1 MKFAKHRQRSARA
14 GSLRILCAL
23 AALSFAGCGLGEWAR
38 NGAKVGPNYK
48 TPDAP
53 VASQWID
60 YQNSHLQTQPQDLS
74 RWWTV
79 FGDPV
84 LDSLIAQAE
93 QQNLSLRAAGARITE
108 ARARRGIAVGN
119 LFPQFQE

>member
-1 MKFAKHRQRSARA
+1 MKFPQHRERSARA
-14 GSLRILCAL
+14 GSLWILCAL
-23 AALSFAGCGLGEWAR
+23 AALTLAGCGLGEWAR

-48 TPDAP
+48 RPDAP

-93 QQNLSLRAAGARITE
+93 QQNLSLRA
-108 ARARRGIAVGN
+108 
-119 LFPQFQE
+119 